1 MDLSNIEY
9 LTPLDKSELTDYWIV
24 ILTTSISNKE
34 NTIVDTEYR
43 KKLYASN
50 ILKWLECTILPIV
63 VIESSG
69 YNFPEINH
77 ERLYKYSFE
86 FDDNIKL
93 THSGDKEI
101 YSLSFVLDKIKDL
114 DIYKNCSHI
123 LKVTGRYY
131 LEGIEAVLHSAPKHK
146 DLYLQFHKYDDL
158 KYQNCEYF
166 GMKKELFN
174 NFVSEYYILIGE
186 LMEQKLWDFSIN
198 KDKWHIGLFN
208 NKIARGGDKLIITKL

>member
-1 MDLSNIEY
+1 MESNPLINDL
-9 LTPLDKSELTDYWIV
+9 IV

-34 NTIVDTEYR
+34 NTITDTEYR
-43 KKLYASN
+43 KELYSSN
-50 ILKWLECTILPIV
+50 ILKWLEYTLYPIV

-131 LEGIEAVLHSAPKHK
+131 LEGIEAVLTSVPLHK
-146 DLYLQFHKYDDL
+146 ELYLQFHRYDDI
-158 KYQNCEYF
+158 KYQHSEYF
-166 GMKKELFN
+166 GMKKELLN
-174 NFVSEYYILIGE
+174 NFVSDYYNLNGE
-186 LMEQKLWDFSIN
+186 LMEQKLWGFSIN
-198 KDKWHIGLFN
+198 KDKWHIGYFN
-208 NKIARGGDKLIITKL
+208 NKIKRGGDNMLITKL

>member
-1 MDLSNIEY
+1 MESHLLINN
-9 LTPLDKSELTDYWIV
+9 WIV

-34 NTIVDTEYR
+34 NTITDTEYR
-43 KKLYASN
+43 KELYSSN
-50 ILKWLECTILPIV
+50 ILKWLEYTIFPIV

-86 FDDNIKL
+86 IDDNIKL
-93 THSGDKEI
+93 NHLGDKEI
-101 YSLSFVLDKIKDL
+101 YSLSVVLDKIKDL

-131 LEGIEAVLHSAPKHK
+131 LEGIEAVLTSVPLHK
-146 DLYLQFHKYDDL
+146 ELYLQFHRYDDV

-166 GMKKELFN
+166 GMKNELFN
-174 NFVSEYYILIGE
+174 NFVSDYYNLNGE
-186 LMEQKLWDFSIN
+186 LMEQKLWGFSIN
-198 KDKWHIGLFN
+198 KDKWHIGYFN